1 MFIIMDNLKKLNQI
15 FCEVYSVEESALNE
29 NFVNTNVDTWDSI
42 HQLSMVAAIEEAFDL
57 MMDAED
63 ILEMTSY
70 ENVKKLLTSKYVIAF

>member
-1 MFIIMDNLKKLNQI
+1 MTNLEKLNQI

-29 NFVNTNVDTWDSI
+29 DFVNTNVATWDSI
-42 HQLSMVAAIEEAFDL
+42 HQLSMVAAIEESFDL

-70 ENVKKLLTSKYVIAF
+70 VNVKNLLTSKYEIAF

>member
-1 MFIIMDNLKKLNQI
+1 MTNLEKLNQI

-29 NFVNTNVDTWDSI
+29 TFINTEVDTWDSI

-70 ENVKKLLTSKYVIAF
+70 ENVKQLLTSKYEIAF

>member
-1 MFIIMDNLKKLNQI
+1 MTNLEKLNQI

-29 NFVNTNVDTWDSI
+29 NFVNTNVETWDSI

-70 ENVKKLLTSKYVIAF
+70 ENVKRLLASKYEIAF

>member
-1 MFIIMDNLKKLNQI
+1 MTNLERLNQI

-29 NFVNTNVDTWDSI
+29 EFINTNVNTWDSI
-42 HQLSMVAAIEEAFDL
+42 HQLSMVAAIEETFDL

-70 ENVKKLLTSKYVIAF
+70 VSVKNLLTSKYEIAF

>member
-1 MFIIMDNLKKLNQI
+1 MKNIEKLNQI

-29 NFVNTNVDTWDSI
+29 NFVSTNVETWDSI
-42 HQLSMVAAIEEAFDL
+42 HQLSMVAAIEDAFDL

-70 ENVKKLLTSKYVIAF
+70 ENVKQLLASKYEISF

>member
-1 MFIIMDNLKKLNQI
+1 MTNLEKLNQI

-29 NFVNTNVDTWDSI
+29 EFVNTNVDTWDSI

-70 ENVKKLLTSKYVIAF
+70 ENVKKLLTSKYEIVF

>member
-1 MFIIMDNLKKLNQI
+1 MKNLEKLNQI

-29 NFVNTNVDTWDSI
+29 SFVNTDVDTWDSI

-70 ENVKKLLTSKYVIAF
+70 ENVKQLLTSKYEIAF

>member
-1 MFIIMDNLKKLNQI
+1 MTNLEKLNQI

-29 NFVNTNVDTWDSI
+29 NFINTNVETWDSI

-70 ENVKKLLTSKYVIAF
+70 ENVKQLLTSKYGIAF

>member
-1 MFIIMDNLKKLNQI
+1 MTNLEKLNNI

-29 NFVNTNVDTWDSI
+29 TFVNTNVESWDSV
-42 HQLSMVAAIEEAFDL
+42 HQLSIVAAIEESFDL

-70 ENVKKLLTSKYVIAF
+70 ENVKNILATKYEIAF

>member
-1 MFIIMDNLKKLNQI
+1 MTNLEKLNHI

-29 NFVNTNVDTWDSI
+29 EFINTNVETWDSI
-42 HQLSMVAAIEEAFDL
+42 HQLSMVAAIEEAFVL

-70 ENVKKLLTSKYVIAF
+70 ENVKKLLTDKYVIVF

>member
-1 MFIIMDNLKKLNQI
+1 MTNLEKLNQI

-29 NFVNTNVDTWDSI
+29 DFVNTNVDTWDSI

-70 ENVKKLLTSKYVIAF
+70 ENVKKLLTSKYEIAF

>member
-1 MFIIMDNLKKLNQI
+1 MTNLEKLNQI

-29 NFVNTNVDTWDSI
+29 SFVNTDVDTWDSI

-70 ENVKKLLTSKYVIAF
+70 ENVKQLLTSKYEIAF

>member
-1 MFIIMDNLKKLNQI
+1 MTNLEKLNQI

-29 NFVNTNVDTWDSI
+29 GFVNTSVETWDSI

-70 ENVKKLLTSKYVIAF
+70 ENVKQLLTSKYEIAF

>member
-1 MFIIMDNLKKLNQI
+1 MTNLEKLNQI

-29 NFVNTNVDTWDSI
+29 EFINTNVETWDSI

-70 ENVKKLLTSKYVIAF
+70 ENVKKLLTSKYEIAF

>member
-1 MFIIMDNLKKLNQI
+1 MTNLEKLNQI

-29 NFVNTNVDTWDSI
+29 SFVNTDVDTWDSI

-70 ENVKKLLTSKYVIAF
+70 ENVKQLLTSKYKIAF

>member
-1 MFIIMDNLKKLNQI
+1 MTNLEKLNQI

-29 NFVNTNVDTWDSI
+29 KFVNTNVETWDSI

-70 ENVKKLLTSKYVIAF
+70 ENVKQLLTSKYEIAF

>member
-1 MFIIMDNLKKLNQI
+1 MTNLEKLNQI

-29 NFVNTNVDTWDSI
+29 SFVNTDVDTWDSI

-70 ENVKKLLTSKYVIAF
+70 ENVKQLLASKYEISF

>member
-1 MFIIMDNLKKLNQI
+1 MTNLEKLNQI

-29 NFVNTNVDTWDSI
+29 DFVNTNVDTWDSI
-42 HQLSMVAAIEEAFDL
+42 HQLSMVAAIEEAYDL

-70 ENVKKLLTSKYVIAF
+70 ENVKKLLTSKYEIAF

>member
-1 MFIIMDNLKKLNQI
+1 MTNLEKLNQI
-15 FCEVYSVEESALNE
+15 FCEVYSVEESALNDD
-29 NFVNTNVDTWDSI
+29 FINTNVETWDSI

-70 ENVKKLLTSKYVIAF
+70 NNVKQLLASKYEIAF

>member
-1 MFIIMDNLKKLNQI
+1 MTSLEKLNQI

-29 NFVNTNVDTWDSI
+29 EFVNTNVDTWDSI

-70 ENVKKLLTSKYVIAF
+70 VNVKKLLTSKYEIAF

>member
-1 MFIIMDNLKKLNQI
+1 MTNLEKLNQI

-29 NFVNTNVDTWDSI
+29 EFVNTNVDTWDSI

-70 ENVKKLLTSKYVIAF
+70 MNVKKLLMSKYEIAF

>member
-1 MFIIMDNLKKLNQI
+1 MTNLEKLNQI

-29 NFVNTNVDTWDSI
+29 NFINTNVETWDSI
-42 HQLSMVAAIEEAFDL
+42 HQLSMVAAIEEVFDL

-70 ENVKKLLTSKYVIAF
+70 ESVKQLLSSTYEITF

>member
-1 MFIIMDNLKKLNQI
+1 MTNLEKLNQI

-29 NFVNTNVDTWDSI
+29 GFVNTNVETWDSI

-70 ENVKKLLTSKYVIAF
+70 VNVKNLLTSKYKKAF

>member
-1 MFIIMDNLKKLNQI
+1 MTNLEKLNQI
-15 FCEVYSVEESALNE
+15 FCEVYSVEETSLNE
-29 NFVNTNVDTWDSI
+29 DFVNTNVETWDSI

-70 ENVKKLLTSKYVIAF
+70 VNVKNLLTSKYEIAF

>member
-1 MFIIMDNLKKLNQI
+1 MTNLEKLNQI

-29 NFVNTNVDTWDSI
+29 SFVNTDVDAWDSI

-70 ENVKKLLTSKYVIAF
+70 ENVKQLLTSKYEIAF

>member
-1 MFIIMDNLKKLNQI
+1 MTNLEKLNQI

-29 NFVNTNVDTWDSI
+29 DFINTNVDTWDSI
-42 HQLSMVAAIEEAFDL
+42 HQLSMVAAIEEAYDL

-70 ENVKKLLTSKYVIAF
+70 ENVKKLLTSKYEIAF

>member
-1 MFIIMDNLKKLNQI
+1 MTNLEKLNQI

-29 NFVNTNVDTWDSI
+29 EFVNTNVDTWDSI

-63 ILEMTSY
+63 IMEMTSY
-70 ENVKKLLTSKYVIAF
+70 ENVKKLLTSKYDIAF

>member
-1 MFIIMDNLKKLNQI
+1 MTNLEKLKQI

-29 NFVNTNVDTWDSI
+29 DFVNTNVETWDSI

-70 ENVKKLLTSKYVIAF
+70 ENVKKLLADKYEITF

>member
-1 MFIIMDNLKKLNQI
+1 MTNLEKLNQI

-29 NFVNTNVDTWDSI
+29 DFINTNVETWDSI

-70 ENVKKLLTSKYVIAF
+70 VNVKNLLTSKYEIAF

>member
-1 MFIIMDNLKKLNQI
+1 MTNLEKLNQI
-15 FCEVYSVEESALNE
+15 FREVYSVEESALNE
-29 NFVNTNVDTWDSI
+29 DFVNTNVETWDSI

-70 ENVKKLLTSKYVIAF
+70 VNVKNLLTSKYEIAF

>member
-1 MFIIMDNLKKLNQI
+1 MTNLKKLNQI

-29 NFVNTNVDTWDSI
+29 DFVNTNVDTWDSI
-42 HQLSMVAAIEEAFDL
+42 HQLSMVAAIEEVFDL

-70 ENVKKLLTSKYVIAF
+70 ENVKKLLISKYEIAL

>member
-1 MFIIMDNLKKLNQI
+1 MNNLEKLNQI
-15 FCEVYSVEESALNE
+15 FCEVYSVDESALDE
-29 NFVNTNVDTWDSI
+29 NFVNTNVDSWDSI

-70 ENVKKLLTSKYVIAF
+70 VNVKNLLSSKYEIAF